1 MSTAT
6 QALAELADDAAH
18 EDQHQYL
25 TFRLGDETFAIGILA
40 VKEILEYGLV
50 TAVPMMPPFVRGVI
64 NLRGRVVPVVD
75 LSLRF
80 GGTRSESTRR
90 TCIIILEAGT
100 ESERQDVGVVVDAVS
115 QVLEIPPEEVEPA
128 PAFGA
133 RLRADF
139 IAGMGKIDGEFVIIL
154 DVERILSSEELA
166 ATVGLAR

>member
-1 MSTAT
+1 MSTVT
-6 QALAELADDAAH
+6 KPLALHADDAAH

-50 TAVPMMPPFVRGVI
+50 TAVPMMPSFVRGVI

-90 TCIIILEAGT
+90 TCIIILEVGPEA
-100 ESERQDVGVVVDAVS
+100 ERQDVGVVVDAVS
-115 QVLEIPPEEVEPA
+115 QVLEISPADVEPA

-133 RLRADF
+133 KLRADF
-139 IAGMGKIDGEFVIIL
+139 IAGMGKIEGDFVIIL
-154 DVERILSSEELA
+154 NVERILSTEELA
-166 ATVGLAR
+166 ATVSLAR

>member
-1 MSTAT
+1 MKPL
-6 QALAELADDAAH
+6 ALHADDSAQ

-50 TAVPMMPPFVRGVI
+50 TAVPMMPSFVRGVI

-90 TCIIILEAGT
+90 TCIIILEVGPDG
-100 ESERQDVGVVVDAVS
+100 ERQDVGVVVDAVS
-115 QVLEIPPEEVEPA
+115 QVLEIPPEGVEPA
-128 PAFGA
+128 PSFGA
-133 RLRADF
+133 KLRADF
-139 IAGMGKIDGEFVIIL
+139 IAGMGKIDGDFVIIL
-154 DVERILSSEELA
+154 NVERILSTEELA
-166 ATVGLAR
+166 ATVSLAR

>member
-1 MSTAT
+1 MSTAMKPL
-6 QALAELADDAAH
+6 ALHVDDAAH

-50 TAVPMMPPFVRGVI
+50 TAVPMMPSFVRGVI

-90 TCIIILEAGT
+90 TCIIILEVGPEA
-100 ESERQDVGVVVDAVS
+100 ERQDIGVVVDAVS
-115 QVLEIPPEEVEPA
+115 QVLEISPEDVEPA
-128 PAFGA
+128 PSFGA
-133 RLRADF
+133 KLRADF
-139 IAGMGKIDGEFVIIL
+139 IAGMGKIEGDFVIIL
-154 DVERILSSEELA
+154 NVERILSTEELA
-166 ATVGLAR
+166 ATVSLAR